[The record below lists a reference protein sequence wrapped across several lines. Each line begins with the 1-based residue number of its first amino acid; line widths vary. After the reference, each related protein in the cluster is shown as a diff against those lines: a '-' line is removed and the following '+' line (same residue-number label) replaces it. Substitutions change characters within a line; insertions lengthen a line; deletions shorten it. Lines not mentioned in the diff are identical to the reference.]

1 MLNDSIVNFYMNYT
15 LTEHI
20 RDRLRLHHI
29 DESDAETLLRKEH
42 LSDPSLEEHVK
53 KVLNEELLTFH
64 VFSTFLYPQLG
75 KLRRI
80 DNGETKKKLRKWCEN
95 AAIFQRR
102 CVFFPRGSSIRKISF
117 RSFIQYSRSVAASE
131 SSVFETKTGMST
143 GSETAGSELSVK
155 NANKSRIIQQLMCH
169 L

>member
-64 VFSTFLYPQLG
+64 VFSTFLYPLLG

-102 CVFFPRGSSIRKISF
+102 CVFFPLF
-117 RSFIQYSRSVAASE
+117 
-131 SSVFETKTGMST
+131 
-143 GSETAGSELSVK
+143 
-155 NANKSRIIQQLMCH
+155 QQFVLMR
-169 L
+169 

>member
-1 MLNDSIVNFYMNYT
+1 MFSKRILFTYT
-15 LTEHI
+15 SPYINNCIDI

-102 CVFFPRGSSIRKISF
+102 CVFFPLF
-117 RSFIQYSRSVAASE
+117 
-131 SSVFETKTGMST
+131 
-143 GSETAGSELSVK
+143 
-155 NANKSRIIQQLMCH
+155 QQFVLMR
-169 L
+169 

>member
-64 VFSTFLYPQLG
+64 VFSTFLYPA
-75 KLRRI
+75 
-80 DNGETKKKLRKWCEN
+80 GEVATNRQWRNEEEVTEMVRERGDLPATMR
-95 AAIFQRR
+95 
-102 CVFFPRGSSIRKISF
+102 VFP
-117 RSFIQYSRSVAASE
+117 SVPAVRLDE
-131 SSVFETKTGMST
+131 VMD
-143 GSETAGSELSVK
+143 V
-155 NANKSRIIQQLMCH
+155 
-169 L
+169 